1 MTLHTLVDLLRPA
14 QAGGYAVGAFNVH
27 TLEIAQGI
35 ARAAEKLQAPV
46 IFQVNQATIE
56 YAGIGTISALVR
68 AVAGEL
74 SVPAVVHL
82 DHGKRLDVVVQ
93 CLRHGFTS
101 VMIDASRLP
110 YAENVALTRRVVEAA
125 HAVGVSVEAELG
137 HIGGTED
144 DVSGE
149 GGFTDPDEATRFVAE
164 TGVDALAVAIGTAHG
179 VYKGTPR
186 LDFDR
191 LAEIRRRLDVP
202 LVLHG
207 ASGVPDDAVR
217 RAVAL
222 GVQKVNI
229 ATELKIPFTETVRDF
244 LASHP
249 EEFDPRYYLGAAR
262 DRVAEVVAGKLELVG
277 AARRAGD
284 AVRRL
289 A

>member
-1 MTLHTLVDLLRPA
+1 M
-14 QAGGYAVGAFNVH
+14 GAFNVH

-125 HAVGVSVEAELG
+125 HAVWVSVEAELG